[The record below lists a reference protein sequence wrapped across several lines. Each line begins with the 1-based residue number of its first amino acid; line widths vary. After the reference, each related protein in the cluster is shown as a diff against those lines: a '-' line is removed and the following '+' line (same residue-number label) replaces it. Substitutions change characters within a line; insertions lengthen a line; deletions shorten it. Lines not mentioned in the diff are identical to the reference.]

1 MLLADVTIAEFF
13 MQNKRAYLVDPYQN
27 LITQVYIGEMFTDIQ
42 EQLKCDIFTTAYRT
56 PLNDVMYVDDGY
68 LLRDFNKEI
77 AEVYVKEPAFFS
89 VPKHYKEPL
98 GGYGLLVGTTADG
111 EDQHVQENILDFA
124 MDVKWMD
131 VV

>member
-1 MLLADVTIAEFF
+1 MNT
-13 MQNKRAYLVDPYQN
+13 KRAYLVDPYQN
-27 LITQVYIGEMFTDIQ
+27 LISQVYVGDMCTDIS

-68 LLRDFNKEI
+68 LIHD
-77 AEVYVKEPAFFS
+77 VKEPAFFC
-89 VPKHYKEPL
+89 VPKHYKKPL

-124 MDVKWMD
+124 MGVKWMEI
-131 VV
+131 VE